1 MKKFLLAIVAVL
13 MCSGLASAQQFS
25 LVWNTAAPV
34 KGVAEGNDLYLY
46 FKYGM
51 DGSAMNVPQT
61 AWTVYPE
68 NCPLNGVVATAGS
81 IVSYTYDGFTAN
93 AVKLTYPETLAAGSY
108 DLSGFGNVLA
118 YLTNQMPIY
127 SGAAKVI
134 DVVAVG
140 GAAKVYT
147 DFTLTPNEVTSSG
160 ATQMSINVVPANFD
174 VVDNRAFTVLNPAGE
189 NMNLTGAM
197 YGGNGQL
204 FFTMPAGTYQEGY
217 TFNLAEG
224 ALKDNESGD
233 FNNAASVKF
242 NFGFTPEYVDI
253 SFDAAFPWANDA
265 GYEDYFRITESNY
278 TRFSSINYS
287 GWYIKDAA
295 GTQYNA
301 WKMAP
306 VLNSN
311 FPYYVDMKVPANL
324 PINAEYTLVIPAG
337 SITLADGNLNNAL
350 EVPFTYGTI
359 GTPEPEGVTLGV
371 WTSTRDGFTWNLYC
385 EPKVEKPENGDYYP
399 ELDLVPVDDSL
410 ATVKV
415 TPKYTD
421 SNGRYTYFQIQLPED
436 LTTGSYNLQ
445 IPEKYFTIA
454 ESINYNLAATR
465 SLVWENP
472 NDPEPITIREDLQM
486 AVTEIKCL
494 NEAGQY
500 EWTKGNTSTTK
511 IEAIRLFLGA
521 YMPANDDRV
530 YDGVNKP
537 VQITDADGHT
547 RGAFGTFNQD
557 ANYDTVL
564 DLEFYTEIETASD
577 WTITVPAGAF
587 TWVDWN
593 DNKYTN
599 AEVVINNAFQFL
611 APQEEEELPESEIE
625 FDQDLGAVSVFNPT
639 PNVELYIVYT
649 IGNEE
654 DTYAYSRSINYK
666 GDEDGAYYEFFPEIM
681 ANVPNGAPMTV
692 SAMAYAEGFKS
703 SEVTETYTLV
713 VKKTLVAPDFILDPE
728 QTGANIKAGTVVT
741 ISNPNEGGVIK
752 YYAGL
757 SGSTGG
763 LKTSTEKSVT
773 VTVPESMGE
782 TFEIFAL
789 VAPAADEEETY
800 NQSAPVEKTWTISGS
815 VAVKAIEAL
824 GADARIFTLDGV
836 EMKNENL
843 SKGLY
848 IIVRNGKA
856 EKLNIR

>member
-13 MCSGLASAQQFS
+13 MCSGLASAQFS
-25 LVWNTAAPV
+25 LYWDTSASA
-34 KGVAEGNDLYLY
+34 KAVAEGNNLYL
-46 FKYGM
+46 FVKYGNSIFKKELVS
-51 DGSAMNVPQT
+51 DGATVNYSNCSLGGMN
-61 AWTVYPE
+61 AE
-68 NCPLNGVVATAGS
+68 AGA
-81 IVSYTYDGFTAN
+81 IVKYDYDGYSAN
-93 AVKLTYPETLAAGSY
+93 TIQLTYPDAIQAGTY
-108 DLSGFGNVLA
+108 DFSGFGGIYVVSGMNLALADGEQTNVE
-118 YLTNQMPIY
+118 
-127 SGAAKVI
+127 
-134 DVVAVG
+134 VVVVSSSE
-140 GAAKVYT
+140 KVYR
-147 DFTLTPNEVTSSG
+147 DYTLTPQSVTSNG
-160 ATQMSINVVPANFD
+160 ATTMTFNVEPADFEI
-174 VVDNRAFTVLNPAGE
+174 VDKTAFTVQNPQGE
-189 NMNLTGAM
+189 TMTLTGNM
-197 YGGNGQL
+197 WGGNGIL
-204 FFTMPAGTYQEGY
+204 NFPMPAGTYQEGY
-217 TFNLAEG
+217 TFNLTEG

-233 FNNAASVKF
+233 FNNAASVNF
-242 NFGFTPEYVDI
+242 NFGFTPEYVEVRL
-253 SFDAAFPWANDA
+253 DASFPWATDP
-265 GYEDYFRITESNY
+265 DYANY
-278 TRFSSINYS
+278 LRLEEYNYVNFSSLDNS
-287 GWYIKDAA
+287 GWYIQDAE
-295 GTQYNA
+295 GNHYNN
-301 WKMAP
+301 WVMAP
-306 VLNSN
+306 FVNGFYKYLI
-311 FPYYVDMKVPANL
+311 DMQVPSNL
-324 PINAEYTLVIPAG
+324 PIDAEYTLVIPAG
-337 SITLADGNLNNAL
+337 SLTLADGNLNNAL
-350 EVPFTYGTI
+350 EVPFTYGTV
-359 GTPEPEGVTLGV
+359 GTPEPVGVTLGV
-371 WTSTRDGFTWNLYC
+371 WSQGIEGFTWNIFC
-385 EPKVEKPENGDYYP
+385 SPTVEKPESGDYYG
-399 ELDLVPVDDSL
+399 EIDLVPVDDSL

-415 TPKYTD
+415 TPKYSHSYGT
-421 SNGRYTYFQIQLPED
+421 YTYFQIQLPED
-436 LTTGSYNLQ
+436 LATGEYKLQ

-454 ESINYNLAATR
+454 ESINYNNAYTLYR
-465 SLVWENP
+465 NWENP

-537 VQITDADGHT
+537 VQITDADGNT

-564 DLEFYTEIETASD
+564 DLEFYTEIDTASD

-587 TWVDWN
+587 TWVDWS

-599 AEVVINNAFQFL
+599 AEVVIDNAFQFL

-639 PNVELYIVYT
+639 PNVQLYIVYT

-654 DTYAYSRSINYK
+654 DNYAYSRSINYT

-681 ANVPNGAPMTV
+681 NNVPNGAPMTV
-692 SAMAYAEGFKS
+692 FAMAYAEGFKS
-703 SEVTETYTLV
+703 SEVTENYTLV

-728 QTGANIKAGTVVT
+728 QTGADIKAGTVVT

-789 VAPAADEEETY
+789 VAPADDEEDAY